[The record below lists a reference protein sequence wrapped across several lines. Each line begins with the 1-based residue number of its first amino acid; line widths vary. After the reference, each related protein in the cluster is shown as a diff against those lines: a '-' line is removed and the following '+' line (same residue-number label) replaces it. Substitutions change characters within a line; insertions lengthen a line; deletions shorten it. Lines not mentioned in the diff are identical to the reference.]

1 MSGQEDSEQRAL
13 AGAADGA
20 GVTFGV
26 DQLDGPE
33 HPIAHVPHAT
43 TRTETPCDSRAMW
56 CDSDATVVR
65 CPPVIVDRMRTEQQL
80 VTGWE
85 RHLDVAD
92 TLLRRFVFHLAALD
106 AAFTLAGCGRTL
118 DADDVS
124 MADLGRP
131 GGYFNGA
138 VLMRPP
144 TDWNVS
150 LGRIERFAAAGHGQF
165 CLWSAWPTPD
175 LHDRGW
181 KLSGHPPLLVR
192 PPRSTFRV
200 SETSRPH
207 LEFRRVISPSDLAA
221 WEGTTIDFCPFAG
234 LEDAPVGSFA
244 SPALL
249 DDDRL
254 RLFVG
259 WEGAHAAAVAA
270 SFASHGIASFV
281 FGATMPAAR
290 RRGFWK
296 QAAIALFEAT
306 PDLWFAG
313 VFGDHSRADAEALGS
328 VPLLRLTLWTL
339 DRP

>member
-1 MSGQEDSEQRAL
+1 
-13 AGAADGA
+13 
-20 GVTFGV
+20 
-26 DQLDGPE
+26 
-33 HPIAHVPHAT
+33 
-43 TRTETPCDSRAMW
+43 MW

-65 CPPVIVDRMRTEQQL
+65 CPPVIVDSMRTEQNL

-106 AAFTLAGCGRTL
+106 AAFTLAGGGRTL
-118 DADDVS
+118 DADDIS

-131 GGYFNGA
+131 GGRFNGA

-144 TDWNVS
+144 TDWDVS

-165 CLWSAWPTPD
+165 WLWSAWPTPD

-181 KLSGHPPLLVR
+181 QLSGHPLLLAR
-192 PPRSTFRV
+192 PPRSTFPA
-200 SETSRPH
+200 SETSTPH
-207 LEFRRVISPSDLAA
+207 LEFRRANTVSDLAA
-221 WEGTTIDFCPFAG
+221 WERAAIDLFPPG

-254 RLFVG
+254 RIFVG
-259 WEGAHAAAVAA
+259 WEGADAAAVAG
-270 SFASHGIASFV
+270 SFESHGIASFV

-290 RRGFWK
+290 RGLWK
-296 QAAIALFEAT
+296 QAAVALFEAT

-313 VFGDHSRADAEALGS
+313 AFGDHSRRDAEALGF
-328 VPLLRLTLWTL
+328 VPLVRLTLWTL